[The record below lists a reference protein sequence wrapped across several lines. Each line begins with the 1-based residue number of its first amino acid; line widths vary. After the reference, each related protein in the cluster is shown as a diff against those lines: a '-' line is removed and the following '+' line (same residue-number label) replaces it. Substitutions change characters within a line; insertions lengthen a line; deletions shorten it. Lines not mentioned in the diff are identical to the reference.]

1 MQLHLTVSVIIS
13 EALEHVHHLKNM
25 VFIHV
30 EKKRKQKISLLVTS
44 ISCSLLLAEKKK
56 LYFYVIL
63 KPHHTFK

>member
-30 EKKRKQKISLLVTS
+30 EKKES
-44 ISCSLLLAEKKK
+44 KK
-56 LYFYVIL
+56 LVYR
-63 KPHHTFK
+63 